1 MAEVSTEAEAPLWG
15 VSAEFTTPEAMIGAM
30 EALRGRGL
38 GRLEAY
44 SPVPMLDA
52 ASALRLPNEH
62 VFPFALVGTL
72 LGGSLMFTLC
82 VWQTTQEYVFNIGGR
97 PRFSWP
103 YFLVPSFSFAT
114 LAGTLAVL
122 FALLVLNRLPRLNHP
137 AFNIPHFSRSTQD
150 RFFLVVEAR
159 DEGFDPA
166 AVERALGALS
176 NQPVTVSRV
185 PR

>member
-1 MAEVSTEAEAPLWG
+1 MAEISTEAEAPLWG
-15 VSAEFTTPEAMIGAM
+15 VSAEFATPEAMVAAIEG
-30 EALRGRGL
+30 LRGQGL

-44 SPVPMLDA
+44 SPVPVLDA
-52 ASALRLPNEH
+52 AAALRLPNEH
-62 VFPFALVGTL
+62 VYPFAVAGTL

-82 VWQTTQEYVFNIGGR
+82 AWQTTQEYVFNIGGR

-122 FALLVLNRLPRLNHP
+122 LVLLVLNRLPRLNHP
-137 AFNIPHFSRSTQD
+137 AFNIPNFSRSTQD
-150 RFFLVVEAR
+150 RFFLVVEALGE
-159 DEGFDPA
+159 DFDPA
-166 AVERALGALS
+166 TVERALGALS
-176 NQPVTVSRV
+176 NRPITVSRV